1 MGTMSFTINQPA
13 APLVV
18 NAVLEPAS
26 GDLTEDGSIDIT
38 VTGGTPPYLYSWS
51 NGFGVQDLDSLNPGY
66 YTITITDAKG
76 CALATTFTVD
86 KASGIS
92 EIEKFD
98 LNIYPNPTAEFTLI
112 SAGGKAIERIAL
124 FDLTGKEIYTRNIN
138 QSNFKLVT
146 EDLPNGTYLLHVQV
160 DGKNKIKRL
169 VIQR

>member
-1 MGTMSFTINQPA
+1 MSFTINQPA
-13 APLVV
+13 TPLVV
-18 NAVLEPAS
+18 NALLDTAS
-26 GDLTEDGSIDIT
+26 GDLTQDGSIDIT

-51 NGFGVQDLDSLNPGY
+51 NGSEVQDLDSLNPGN

-112 SAGGKAIERIAL
+112 SAGGKVIERISL
-124 FDLTGKEIYTRNIN
+124 FDLTGQEIYSRTIN
-138 QSNFKLVT
+138 LSNFKLLI
-146 EDLPNGTYLLHVQV
+146 ENLPNGTYLLNVQV
-160 DGKNKIKRL
+160 DGKIQIKRL